1 MMNWGWRIFFLTA
14 GFVLFVFFMV
24 YKAMQQ
30 DFHLVY
36 EDYYDKEIKYQGEI
50 DRIKNAKDLKDGLK
64 IEYLLRED
72 KIKITYPPEHKNSI
86 KGAIYLFRPSDSALD
101 TSFPIESDRQG
112 VQIISVSS
120 LKNGLWQVKI
130 NWTFGDKEYQQE
142 KNLVLQ

>member
-1 MMNWGWRIFFLTA
+1 MNWGWKIFFITA

-50 DRIKNAKDLKDGLK
+50 DRMKNAMELKDGLK

-72 KIKITYPPEHKNSI
+72 KIKITYPPDQKNSI
-86 KGAIYLFRPSDSALD
+86 KGAIYLFRPSDSSLD
-101 TSFPIESDRQG
+101 TSFPIESDPEG

-120 LKNGLWQVKI
+120 LKDGLWQVKV
-130 NWTFGDKEYQQE
+130 NWAFGNKEYQQE
-142 KNLVLQ
+142 KNLILQ

>member
-1 MMNWGWRIFFLTA
+1 MNWGWKIFFITA

-50 DRIKNAKDLKDGLK
+50 DRIKNAMELKDGLK

-72 KIKITYPPEHKNSI
+72 KIKITYPPDQKNSI
-86 KGAIYLFRPSDSALD
+86 KGAIYLFRPSDSSLD
-101 TSFPIESDRQG
+101 TSFPIESDPEG

-120 LKNGLWQVKI
+120 LKDGLWQVKV
-130 NWTFGDKEYQQE
+130 NWAFGNKEYQQE
-142 KNLVLQ
+142 KNLILQ